1 MLIKTKF
8 KQELRTLFKKLEEY
22 DLKPDE
28 RQKIRTNNGNW
39 FFTKDRHGVYYASN
53 LLII

>member
-1 MLIKTKF
+1 MFIKTKY

-28 RQKIRTNNGNW
+28 RQKIRTQNGNW
-39 FFTKDRHGVYYASN
+39 YFTSDSNRVYYASN
-53 LLII
+53 RE